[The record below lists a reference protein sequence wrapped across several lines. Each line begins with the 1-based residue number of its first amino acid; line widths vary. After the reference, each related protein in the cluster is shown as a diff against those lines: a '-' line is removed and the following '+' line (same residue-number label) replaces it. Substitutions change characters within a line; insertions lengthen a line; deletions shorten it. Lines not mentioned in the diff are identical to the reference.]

1 MADFFA
7 SLKQVVANSGPK
19 PVVTWLSDSGRIELS
34 AITFANAVN
43 KASNFLLE
51 GLELDDQSSMNV
63 LLGNHWQSPVWL
75 GAALA
80 TGLTITEQEPT
91 VTFGTSSQAE
101 SWQGSDESFV
111 VVSQDPFGMPDKTV
125 DPKFVNGSAEVR
137 NFGDYFAPAWAVP
150 PDQVVLRSKHGE
162 FTWDQ
167 LLEHS
172 NQLAKAHNL
181 DSGSSYGLR
190 GSLDLVSR
198 LVFQVILPI
207 SFGSSVVLIE
217 QSNVN
222 LEDVKRQEKVEKIV
236 TLD

>member
-1 MADFFA
+1 MADFFT
-7 SLKQVVANSGPK
+7 SLKQMVANSGPK

-43 KASNFLLE
+43 KASNFLVE

-63 LLGNHWQSPVWL
+63 VLGNHWQSPVWL

-80 TGLTITEQEPT
+80 TGLRITEQEPD
-91 VTFGTSSQAE
+91 VTFGTNFQAE

-111 VVSQDPFGMPDKTV
+111 IVSQDPFGMPDKAA
-125 DPKFVNGSAEVR
+125 DPRFVNGSAEVR
-137 NFGDYFAPAWAVP
+137 NFGDYFAPAWAVA

-162 FTWDQ
+162 FTWNQ

-172 NQLAKAHNL
+172 NQLATAQNL

-198 LVFQVILPI
+198 LAFQVILPV
-207 SFGSSVVLIE
+207 SFRSSVVLIE
-217 QSNVN
+217 HSNVN
-222 LEDVKRQEKVEKIV
+222 LEDVKRQEKIEKIV

>member
-1 MADFFA
+1 
-7 SLKQVVANSGPK
+7 
-19 PVVTWLSDSGRIELS
+19 
-34 AITFANAVN
+34 
-43 KASNFLLE
+43 
-51 GLELDDQSSMNV
+51 
-63 LLGNHWQSPVWL
+63 
-75 GAALA
+75 
-80 TGLTITEQEPT
+80 
-91 VTFGTSSQAE
+91 
-101 SWQGSDESFV
+101 
-111 VVSQDPFGMPDKTV
+111 
-125 DPKFVNGSAEVR
+125 VR
-137 NFGDYFAPAWAVP
+137 NFGDYFDPAWAVA
-150 PDQVVLRSKHGE
+150 PDQVVVRSKQGE
-162 FTWDQ
+162 FTWDK

-172 NQLAKAHNL
+172 NQLARARNL